1 MQTKIQEKMTAYG
14 GKESGDKRYRGKDQG
29 KKERRKE
36 RKEGK
41 REEGKVRGREIP
53 FFFR

>member
-14 GKESGDKRYRGKDQG
+14 GKENRGGDKRYRGKDQG

-41 REEGKVRGREIP
+41 REARREVP